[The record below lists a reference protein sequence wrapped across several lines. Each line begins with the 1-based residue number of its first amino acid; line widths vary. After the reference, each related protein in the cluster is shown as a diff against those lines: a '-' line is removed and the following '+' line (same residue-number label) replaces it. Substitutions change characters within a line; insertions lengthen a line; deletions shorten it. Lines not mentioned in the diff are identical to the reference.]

1 MPIYSS
7 DTTWTKNS
15 VITLSE
21 DVQVEYEKTL
31 TIEEGVVVNGNGF
44 VIQVYGT
51 LAADGLASY
60 STQFNDTAFKFGSNH
75 QTPGIINLTNVKL
88 NGGSFLAPT
97 GNGSYGSFSVTD
109 SFFDSVTG
117 FYIWY
122 PAEESSFTKN
132 IFLDS
137 AGLSI
142 GTRVDVTIEN
152 NLFIGNVGPAVENWA
167 AYDSASVKVF
177 RNSFL
182 SSDYYALALRE
193 GYSSSAIDATDN
205 YFGTVVDSEI
215 QELVFDRL
223 DTLGNNSV
231 INGSFLASPHPDTPA
246 FDNEPPKIAI
256 TSSSDSLGGDEIAII
271 TFTFS
276 EAVKNF
282 EIGDILI
289 TNGGLDSFSG
299 DGAVYTARLVPEAN
313 TQLTITISVDS
324 GKFSDSSGNFN
335 NDGSDENNKIA
346 INIDNVQPATY
357 TSLILVDAGVVSD
370 DPLWIKNAVE
380 GITIIN
386 NVEIEHTVTVGGQ
399 TYQYSEIE
407 ALISV
412 VTRDNQFTEEFQYE
426 IRDLVPN
433 FSSVTY
439 EEVAILVGTKNID
452 SVLLHIAGSDGNY
465 VG

>member
-1 MPIYSS
+1 MPIFSS

-21 DVQVEYEKTL
+21 DVQVEHGKTL
-31 TIEEGVVVNGNGF
+31 IIEEGVTINGNGF
-44 VIQVYGT
+44 AIQVFGT
-51 LAADGLASY
+51 LTADGLASY
-60 STQFNDTAFKFGSNH
+60 SILFNDTAFKFGSNN
-75 QTPGIINLTNVKL
+75 QTPGIINLANVKL
-88 NGGSFLAPT
+88 NAGSFLAPS
-97 GNGSYGSFSVTD
+97 GGSYGSFQVSD

-122 PAEESSFTKN
+122 PVEESSFTKT

-152 NLFIGNVGPAVENWA
+152 NLFLGNVGSAVKNWA
-167 AYDSASVKVF
+167 SYDNASVSVSN
-177 RNSFL
+177 NSFL
-182 SSDYYALALRE
+182 SSDYYALALGK
-193 GYSSSAIDATDN
+193 GYSSTAIDATDN
-205 YFGTVVDSEI
+205 YFNTVVDSEI
-215 QELVFDRL
+215 QELIFDRL
-223 DTLGNNSV
+223 DTLENASV
-231 INGSFLASPHPDTPA
+231 ISGSFLASPHPDTPT

-256 TSSSDSLGGDEIAII
+256 TSSSNSLGGGEVATI

-276 EAVKNF
+276 EAVNDF
-282 EIGDILI
+282 EISDILI
-289 TNGGLDSFSG
+289 TNGVLDSFSG
-299 DGAVYTARLVPEAN
+299 SGTVYTARFVPEAN
-313 TQLTITISVDS
+313 TQLTTTISVDS
-324 GKFSDSSGNFN
+324 GKFSDLSGNFN

-346 INIDNVQPATY
+346 INIDNVEPATY

-380 GITIIN
+380 DITIIN
-386 NVEIEHTVTVGGQ
+386 NVETEHTVTVAGQ

-426 IRDLVPN
+426 IRDLAPN

-439 EEVAILVGTKNID
+439 DEVVILVGTKNID
-452 SVLLHIAGSDGNY
+452 SVLLHVAGSDGNY
-465 VG
+465 IG